1 MPADAVTA
9 PRASAW
15 SRPEYEAVYRAVRYA
30 LAATLAT
37 LMGTAA
43 GFELPFLVPVLILGF
58 FGKPAP
64 RPLLRVALSIIAV
77 VTAASAIGL
86 VMARL
91 LLPYPYLFLAVAFLA
106 LFRIF
111 YLKAGGGSPLLVVFL
126 LMGVTLIP
134 IVALESL
141 ALSAGIALALVASV
155 VMVMA
160 TVFLVHGLMPDLPV
174 WDRAAGPGPP
184 AQPTPPPEPGARFRT
199 AMLSTGVV
207 FPVFAI
213 FFLYGWTSSLLILL
227 YIAILSQVPSFT
239 AGKVAGKA
247 LIQGNLLGGLG
258 AIVLYNM
265 LIVVP
270 TFGFFLALTFGAG
283 LVYGRLVYS
292 GRPSAQLFATGFSTV
307 VLLLGMSVSIEGTE
321 AASKFYQRIFQVMAA
336 VFYVV
341 AAFGFLEVLSRRR
354 RTT

>member
-15 SRPEYEAVYRAVRYA
+15 SRPEYEAAYRAVRYA

-58 FGKPAP
+58 FAKPVP
-64 RPLLRVALSIIAV
+64 RPALRVALSIIAV
-77 VTAASAIGL
+77 VAGASAVGL

-91 LLPYPYLFLAVAFLA
+91 LLPYPYLFLLVAFLA

-126 LMGVTLIP
+126 LMGVVLIP
-134 IVALESL
+134 IIALESL
-141 ALSAGIALALVASV
+141 AFSAGIALALVASS
-155 VMVMA
+155 VMV
-160 TVFLVHGLMPDLPV
+160 TVTAFLVHDLMPDLPTWQSAV
-174 WDRAAGPGPP
+174 RPP
-184 AQPTPPPEPGARFRT
+184 APPAPPPEPAVRFRT

-207 FPVFAI
+207 YPVFAI
-213 FFLYGWTSSLLILL
+213 FFLYGWTGSLLILL
-227 YIAILSQVPSFT
+227 FIAILSQVPSFT
-239 AGKVAGKA
+239 AGKAAGKA

-283 LVYGRLVYS
+283 LVYGRGVYS
-292 GRPSAQLFATGFSTV
+292 DRPWAPLFATGFSTV

-321 AASKFYQRIFQVMAA
+321 AASKFYQRILQVMAA

-341 AAFGFLEVLSRRR
+341 AAFGFLEILSRRR
-354 RTT
+354 GAL